1 MATLKRTIHPVGHG
15 AFYTEVFNA
24 DTAPQM
30 VVYDCGSQNLTN
42 LNVAIKDFAAA
53 NLHPKFEALFVSH
66 FDADHIKG
74 ISELFTQFGN
84 PKYVFVPWLDY
95 NHALLEFGKVL
106 TQGLPS
112 SLYYFAYS
120 LILTGRIPGRQQE
133 RQQTSQTEVTKLT
146 PSSNNAQSFVSCWE
160 YIPIVHIDTTKQG
173 EANDYRKA
181 MLAAYQASDT
191 DDLIRKIPTDFS
203 KAKEVFKTVVVGEKV
218 HYNFNATSLMLY
230 SGPVKRSTENEI
242 NGIPNKTFLC
252 NKISF
257 KVSIPK
263 TKSSAMYLGDIRISP
278 SILNTIYSRI
288 GQKRKEKVGLVQMP
302 HHGAASSHDA
312 VYTTY
317 FESSK
322 IFFCCVRQNDDL
334 HPGNIPMMDVMM
346 ARKYL
351 CIIDETEK
359 ALEEKVEF

>member
-30 VVYDCGSQNLTN
+30 VVYDCGSLKINHIN
-42 LNVAIKDFAAA
+42 KAITDFAAA
-53 NLHPKFEALFVSH
+53 NPHPKFEALFVSH

-74 ISELFTQFGN
+74 ISELLTQLGN
-84 PKYVFVPWLDY
+84 PQSVFVPWLDY
-95 NHALLEFGKVL
+95 DHAFLEFGKVL
-106 TQGLPS
+106 AEGLPS
-112 SLYYFAYS
+112 GLYDFAYS

-133 RQQTSQTEVTKLT
+133 RLQTSQIEVTRLT

-173 EANDYRKA
+173 DADAYRKQ
-181 MLAAYQASDT
+181 MLVEYQAGDT
-191 DDLIRKIPTDFS
+191 DDLIRKIPSDFD
-203 KAKEVFKTVVVGEKV
+203 KAKEVFKTVVVGTKK
-218 HYNFNATSLMLY
+218 YYDYNATSLMLY
-230 SGPVKRSTENEI
+230 SGPVKSSTKNDI
-242 NGIPNKTFLC
+242 SGIPGKTFLG

-257 KVSIPK
+257 KISTPK
-263 TKSSAMYLGDIRISP
+263 TKSSAMYLGDIGINP
-278 SILNTIYSRI
+278 SILNTIDSGI
-288 GQKRKEKVGLVQMP
+288 GQIRKKRVCLVQMP

-312 VYTTY
+312 VYTKH
-317 FESSK
+317 FECSK
-322 IFFCCVRQNDDL
+322 IFFCCVKQNDDL
-334 HPGNIPMMDVMM
+334 HPGNIPMMDVMT

-351 CIIDETEK
+351 CIIDETEQ